1 VRGARRNVHTYA
13 LAYLERYQG
22 EVIHLERERGFL
34 LAALA
39 ELWQQ
44 QQYALVVRCV
54 EGLLPL
60 ACHLGSSQDRERVLR
75 WGIQASQQVRDPSH
89 LAHFLYDLGLLH
101 LCRDQF
107 AAARRVLAESLSLAE
122 TLQRPAHPCLWRPLI
137 TLAYMAYLEGEDDA
151 VRRFTGTL
159 LQRTQ
164 QADEPFCS
172 SYGLLIHGAYARLLG
187 ERDRAYQDLS
197 ACLHLLTRS
206 QPAHVAHREQ
216 VLVMAQTELARVQ
229 GDYAGSF
236 KHMEHLIVL
245 AKERFQDGTIPDMLL
260 DQAEFASQQGVLADA
275 QRLAQRALA
284 VSGQEEMS
292 HFQARATKLLHQLT
306 R

>member
-1 VRGARRNVHTYA
+1 MHAYA

-22 EVIHLERERGFL
+22 EISHLERERAFL

-44 QQYALVVRCV
+44 QYSLVVRCV
-54 EGLLPL
+54 EDLLPL
-60 ACHLGSSQDRERVLR
+60 ANHLGGYQDRERVLL
-75 WGIQASQQVRDPSH
+75 WGIHASQHVRDQYR
-89 LAHFLYDLGLLH
+89 LAHFLYDLGLLRV
-101 LCRDQF
+101 CREPFVAVRQVLEESL
-107 AAARRVLAESLSLAE
+107 ALAEA
-122 TLQRPAHPCLWRPLI
+122 LQRPAHPWLWRPLI
-137 TLAYMAYLEGEDDA
+137 TLAYMAYLDGEDDA

-159 LQRTQ
+159 LQRMQ
-164 QADEPFCS
+164 QADEPFSS
-172 SYGLLIHGAYARLLG
+172 SYGFLMHGAYARLLG

-206 QPAHVAHREQ
+206 HPARVSQREH
-216 VLVMAQTELARVQ
+216 VLVMAQMELARVQ
-229 GDYAGSF
+229 EDYAGSY

-245 AKERFQDGTIPDMLL
+245 AKERFQDCTIADMLL

-284 VSGQEEMS
+284 VSGQEEMP
-292 HFQARATKLLHQLT
+292 HFQARAIKLLYQLS